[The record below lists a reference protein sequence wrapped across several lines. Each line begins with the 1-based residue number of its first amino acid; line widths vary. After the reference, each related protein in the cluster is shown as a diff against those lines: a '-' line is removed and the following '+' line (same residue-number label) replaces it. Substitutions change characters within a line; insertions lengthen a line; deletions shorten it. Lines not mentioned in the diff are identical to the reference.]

1 MADFLSPSANHEL
14 GQSFFENTNMMVLAD
29 GSPFP
34 WASDYDFLSKK
45 WRELADK
52 PDKTPADIE
61 KIDRTYKNDVQELAD
76 SCILYMSGIL
86 KKYEFTFNFE
96 DYKEVLKLTNSI
108 AVPNE
113 SGDLNEYNKK
123 IALEFSRI
131 ANHGEAEGDN
141 IIDRKD
147 WAAYIYAL
155 DMKTQHDDNKNLSGF
170 TLNGKITKMNFAM
183 AFNQLKQEGEDN
195 MFCFKLREG
204 YRNLFG

>member
-1 MADFLSPSANHEL
+1 MTETLSYHANHEL
-14 GQSFFENTNMMVLAD
+14 GQSFFECTNMMVLAD

-34 WASDYDFLSKK
+34 WAEDFDFISKK

-52 PDKTPADIE
+52 SEKTPADIE
-61 KIDRTYKNDVQELAD
+61 NIDQTYKSDIQDLAD

-86 KKYEFTFNFE
+86 KKYEFTFDIN
-96 DYKEVLKLTNSI
+96 DYKKVLQLTHSI

-113 SGDLNEYNKK
+113 SGNLNEYNKK
-123 IALEFSRI
+123 IELEFMRI
-131 ANHGEAEGDN
+131 ANHGETTGDN
-141 IIDRKD
+141 LIDRKD

-155 DMKTQHDDNKNLSGF
+155 DMKTQHDENNKLSGF
-170 TLNGKITKMNFAM
+170 TLNGKITKMNFAL

>member
-1 MADFLSPSANHEL
+1 MTEFLSPSANHEL
-14 GQSFFENTNMMVLAD
+14 GQSFFECTNTMVLAD

-34 WASDYDFLSKK
+34 WADDFDFISKK

-52 PDKTPADIE
+52 PDKTSADLE
-61 KIDRTYKNDVQELAD
+61 NIDRTYKSDVQDLAD

-86 KKYEFTFNFE
+86 KKYEFQFDLE
-96 DYKEVLKLTNSI
+96 DYKNILKLTHSI

-113 SGDLNEYNKK
+113 SGNLNEYNKK
-123 IALEFSRI
+123 IGMEFSRI
-131 ANHGEAEGDN
+131 ANHGEATGDD

-155 DMKTQHDDNKNLSGF
+155 DMKTQHDNNNKLSGF
-170 TLNGKITKMNFAM
+170 TLNGKITKMNFAL

-195 MFCFKLREG
+195 MFCFKLREA